1 MKNRIIVMV
10 LLVIV
15 FILTALLGFG
25 FFMYQNELF
34 PFQAK
39 KNQAHTLKE
48 QSINGIYTASIE
60 DLILNITSS
69 KGAVKYVKFSFTLQ
83 SEMSGFEELIEENR
97 AEIIDN
103 VIFEISQ
110 RTSEELLSIG
120 GKVLLKEDLLET
132 LNRHLLHSLDQQNI
146 PPIEKILFTHFV
158 MK

>member
-1 MKNRIIVMV
+1 MKNGMVIMV

-15 FILTALLGFG
+15 FILTTLLGFG
-25 FFMYQNELF
+25 FFMYQNDLF

-39 KNQAHTLKE
+39 KSPTQTLTQEAH
-48 QSINGIYTASIE
+48 NGIYTASIE
-60 DLILNITSS
+60 DLILNTTSS
-69 KGAVKYVKFSFTLQ
+69 QGAVKHIRFSFTLQ
-83 SEMSGFEELIEENR
+83 SEISGFEELIEENR
-97 AEIIDN
+97 AQIIDN

-132 LNRHLLHSLDQQNI
+132 LNRHLLHSLDQKNT

>member
-34 PFQAK
+34 PFQVK
-39 KNQAHTLKE
+39 KKQAHTLKE